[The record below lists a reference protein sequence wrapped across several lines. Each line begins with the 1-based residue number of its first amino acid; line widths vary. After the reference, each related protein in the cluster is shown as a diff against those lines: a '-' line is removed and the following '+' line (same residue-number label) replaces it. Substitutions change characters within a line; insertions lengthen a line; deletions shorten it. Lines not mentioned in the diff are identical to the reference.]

1 MADISITAANVGVGA
16 STLKTRNVQ
25 FGEAVTQG
33 QAVYVSTSDSKYYK
47 CDADT
52 QATAIAAGIVLS
64 PAATNG
70 YGLIALPAEQPG
82 QAIVNFGAGTL
93 AVGTVY
99 AVSTTPGGIAPI
111 ADLAAGDFITTLGVA
126 TTAALLDLRIV
137 VSNTAKA

>member
-1 MADISITAANVGVGA
+1 MADISITAANVAVGA
-16 STLKTRNVQ
+16 STLKTRVVQ

-33 QAVYVSTSDSKYYK
+33 QPVYISTSDSKYYK

-52 QATAIAAGIVLS
+52 QAAAIAAGIVLS
-64 PAATNG
+64 PASTNG
-70 YGLIALPAEQPG
+70 YGLMALPAEQPG
-82 QAIVNFGAGTL
+82 LALVNLGATL

-99 AVSTTPGGIAPI
+99 AVSTTAGGIAPI
-111 ADLAAGDFITTLGVA
+111 ADLAAGDYITTLGVA

>member
-16 STLKTRNVQ
+16 STLKTRVVQ

-33 QAVYVSTSDSKYYK
+33 QAVYVSTSDSKYYR

-82 QAIVNFGAGTL
+82 LALVNLGATL

-99 AVSTTPGGIAPI
+99 AVSVTAGGIAPI
-111 ADLAAGDFITTLGVA
+111 ADLATGDYITTLGVA
-126 TTAALLDLRIV
+126 TTTALLDLRIV